1 MRDVQSRVNNAPFN
15 FFCFSLQGANFVSA
29 DALRGFQR
37 RLCFYSGHEPPPFIT
52 PDDDVTCIPL
62 TRSNVYQVR
71 NLP

>member
-1 MRDVQSRVNNAPFN
+1 MINAAAAHFFRV
-15 FFCFSLQGANFVSA
+15 SLQGANFLTA

-71 NLP
+71 NLL